1 MSKDWFP
8 KLSLRKNDTTTFP
21 AEGTSEIHP
30 LPLYGSSWEWWQMAL
45 CVIYPMPG
53 LLHNKGRD
61 GNLKQCQPGNDSPPL
76 AWVTGLARAPE
87 NSYNQLQLAS
97 VCCSMGKSKLPFL
110 YISIKTATEIRTHK
124 AFDQTETSRTLW
136 PLGHGTMPLFFSFS
150 WQVRVQIPLEITS
163 FFLRGIK

>member
-30 LPLYGSSWEWWQMAL
+30 LPLYDSSWEWWQMAL

-87 NSYNQLQLAS
+87 NSYNRLQMAS
-97 VCCSMGKSKLPFL
+97 LCCSIGKNIFQFL
-110 YISIKTATEIRTHK
+110 YISIKNRSRL
-124 AFDQTETSRTLW
+124 DSNPRTLDESQ
-136 PLGHGTMPLFFSFS
+136 TS
-150 WQVRVQIPLEITS
+150 IPLDYGAMPGCSHSKFAKMSMSGHIMSAYIT
-163 FFLRGIK
+163 

>member
-1 MSKDWFP
+1 
-8 KLSLRKNDTTTFP
+8 
-21 AEGTSEIHP
+21 
-30 LPLYGSSWEWWQMAL
+30 MAL

-110 YISIKTATEIRTHK
+110 YINYIVKSKVDRNPNATSDKNLSQFVLQALNVMLMEF
-124 AFDQTETSRTLW
+124 A
-136 PLGHGTMPLFFSFS
+136 
-150 WQVRVQIPLEITS
+150 
-163 FFLRGIK
+163 